1 MTAHTNILPW
11 ATWRETLSQPDIWR
25 RWAQECPLQE
35 LRDWITKQSFDEVWF
50 CGAGTSAFI
59 GDIVVAGL
67 EGRATPPLRAVPTT
81 DIVARPKDY
90 LSGRKTPLVVN
101 FGRSGNSA
109 ETLGIL
115 DALNKLAPDAP
126 QLNITCNPKGAL
138 ALRGNQANR
147 RLVLLPHET
156 HDSGFAMTA
165 SFSTM
170 LLTAVGIF
178 DDGAV
183 LDELLPALAQEFDRL
198 LPAFCD
204 LAQARPDRI
213 VYVGSGPLAFAAREA
228 ALKTLELSAGQI
240 PALWDSTL
248 GFRHGPKS
256 FVQPGTQIVVFRA
269 SHPQAKLYDADLV
282 EELRQQFPDNP
293 IISLGPSGDIE
304 TLSFAHDLWAVPLA
318 VGLAQVVSIYWSHQL
333 GLNVDDP
340 FAGQGTLSRVV
351 SNVRIHE
358 VAQ

>member
-1 MTAHTNILPW
+1 MTAHTDILPW

-25 RWAQECPLQE
+25 QWATECPFQE
-35 LRDWITKQSFDEVWF
+35 LRNWITKQRFDEIWF

-59 GDIVVAGL
+59 GDILVAGL

-81 DIVARPKDY
+81 DIVARPRDY
-90 LSGRKTPLVVN
+90 LSDRKTPLVVN

-115 DALNKLAPDAP
+115 DALDKLAPNAP

-138 ALRGNQANR
+138 ALRGNHANH
-147 RLVLLPHET
+147 RLVLLPQET

-183 LDELLPALAQEFDRL
+183 LEELLPSLAQEFDRL
-198 LPAFCD
+198 LPTFCD
-204 LAQARPDRI
+204 LAHARPERI

-256 FVQPGTQIVVFRA
+256 FVQPDTQIIVFLG

-282 EELRQQFPDNP
+282 EELREQFPNNP
-293 IISLGPSGDIE
+293 IVSLGPSGDID
-304 TLSFAHDLWAVPLA
+304 TPSYQRDLWTVPLA
-318 VGLAQVVSIYWSHQL
+318 VGLAQVVSIHWSHQL

>member
-59 GDIVVAGL
+59 GDSVVAGL
-67 EGRATPPLRAVPTT
+67 EGRATLPLRTVPTT

-115 DALNKLAPDAP
+115 AALDKLAPDAP

-138 ALRGNQANR
+138 ALRGNHANH
-147 RLVLLPHET
+147 RLVLLPQET

-183 LDELLPALAQEFDRL
+183 LEELLPSLAQEFDGL

-204 LAQARPDRI
+204 LARVRPERI

-269 SHPQAKLYDADLV
+269 SHPQAKLYDTDLV

>member
-1 MTAHTNILPW
+1 MTVHTDILPW
-11 ATWRETLSQPDIWR
+11 ATWRETVSQPDIWR
-25 RWAQECPLQE
+25 QWSTECPVQK
-35 LRDWITKQSFDEVWF
+35 LRGWIATQPFDEIWF

-59 GDIVVAGL
+59 GDILVAGL
-67 EGRATPPLRAVPTT
+67 EGQATKPLRALPTT

-90 LSGRKTPLVVN
+90 LNGHKTPLVVN

-109 ETLGIL
+109 ETLAIL
-115 DALNKLAPDAP
+115 DLLDQLAPDAP

-138 ALRGNQANR
+138 ALRGDHANR
-147 RLVLLPHET
+147 RIVLLPDET

-183 LDELLPALAQEFDRL
+183 LEELLPSLAQEFDGL

-204 LAQARPDRI
+204 LARVRPERI

-228 ALKTLELSAGQI
+228 ALKTLELSAGHI

-256 FVQPGTQIVVFRA
+256 FVQPGTQIVVFMA

-282 EELRQQFPDNP
+282 KELRKQFPDNP
-293 IISLGPSGDIE
+293 IVSLGPSGDID
-304 TLSFAHDLWAVPLA
+304 TPSYQRDLWAVPLA
-318 VGLAQVVSIYWSHQL
+318 VGLAQVLSIYWSHQL

-340 FAGQGTLSRVV
+340 FAGQNTLSRVV

>member
-59 GDIVVAGL
+59 GDIMVAGL

-115 DALNKLAPDAP
+115 AALDKLAPNAP

-138 ALRGNQANR
+138 ALRGNQANH

-170 LLTAVGIF
+170 LLTAIGIF

-183 LDELLPALAQEFDRL
+183 LDELLPALAQEFDSL

-204 LAQARPDRI
+204 LAQARPERI

-282 EELRQQFPDNP
+282 EELGQKFPDNP

>member
-11 ATWRETLSQPDIWR
+11 TTWRETLSQPDIWR

-35 LRDWITKQSFDEVWF
+35 LRDWVTKQSFDEVWF

-115 DALNKLAPDAP
+115 AALDKLAPDAP
-126 QLNITCNPKGAL
+126 QVNITCNSKGAL
-138 ALRGNQANR
+138 ALREKKANR

-170 LLTAVGIF
+170 LLTAIGIF

-183 LDELLPALAQEFDRL
+183 FEELLPALAQKFDRL

-204 LAQARPDRI
+204 LAQARPERI

-304 TLSFAHDLWAVPLA
+304 TPSFAHDLWAVPLA

>member
-115 DALNKLAPDAP
+115 ATLDKLAPDAP

-138 ALRGNQANR
+138 ALRENKANR

-183 LDELLPALAQEFDRL
+183 LDELLPALAQEFDSL

-204 LAQARPDRI
+204 LAQARPERI

>member
-11 ATWRETLSQPDIWR
+11 TTWRETLSQPDIWR

-35 LRDWITKQSFDEVWF
+35 LRDWVTKQSFDEVWF

-90 LSGRKTPLVVN
+90 LSDRKTPLVVN

-115 DALNKLAPDAP
+115 AALDKLAPDAP
-126 QLNITCNPKGAL
+126 QLNISCNPKGAL
-138 ALRGNQANR
+138 ALREKKANR

-170 LLTAVGIF
+170 LLTAIGIF

-183 LDELLPALAQEFDRL
+183 FEELLPALAQKFDRL

-204 LAQARPDRI
+204 LAQARPERI

-304 TLSFAHDLWAVPLA
+304 TPSFAHDLWAVPLA

>member
-1 MTAHTNILPW
+1 M
-11 ATWRETLSQPDIWR
+11 
-25 RWAQECPLQE
+25 
-35 LRDWITKQSFDEVWF
+35 
-50 CGAGTSAFI
+50 
-59 GDIVVAGL
+59 
-67 EGRATPPLRAVPTT
+67 
-81 DIVARPKDY
+81 
-90 LSGRKTPLVVN
+90 
-101 FGRSGNSA
+101 
-109 ETLGIL
+109 GIL
-115 DALNKLAPDAP
+115 AALDKLAPDAP
-126 QLNITCNPKGAL
+126 QVNITCNSKGAL
-138 ALRGNQANR
+138 SLRGNHANR

-170 LLTAVGIF
+170 LLTAIGIF
-178 DDGAV
+178 DDCAV
-183 LDELLPALAQEFDRL
+183 FEELLPALAQEFDRL
-198 LPAFCD
+198 LPAFCN

-304 TLSFAHDLWAVPLA
+304 TPSFAHDLWAVPLA